1 MKAQGGFPTSVA
13 RSSSQSGRH
22 FERQPGPVDSGRTD
36 EVVLPEAFALV
47 AEGNPS
53 SLLDVIGAA
62 VHPLEIAASLETC
75 GVSNAVVRERFGHKD
90 VFGLAEHLYHAV
102 RFRPAPVTGQLK
114 PRPGGLPDLR
124 RGIIFATPTLMLAG
138 AAIAFHSWLP
148 SWTIPLALVCGWGS
162 SQFVASV
169 GLSREAS
176 GAPPGTTVVWA
187 MLAASSC
194 CALLGLAC
202 QALLGGS
209 YFGALFAAAACAFM
223 SAAAELVVKSKE
235 RLIGLL
241 LVPGAI
247 GALVFITREPFTLPV
262 WVAVGLAAAS
272 VIGTVLAALWH
283 VPARWWQEPPVAR
296 MEFPTAMYYVA
307 NGFCYGSFLAL
318 FMVLEPERSGPLSWP
333 GAAAYPLVLSLGVME
348 WQLRSLRARLWHAS
362 QDSFSF
368 AHFAKTVQWKLA
380 RSGLSYLAVLVL
392 LTAGLQALAEAR
404 GAALPVSLLVAAS
417 CLALAFFLALVI
429 ASCGR
434 FDLVLR
440 AWLVGLGAY
449 GALGISA
456 GLFGTHWAFHDDRL
470 AFCAAVS
477 VTAAALALAARRVV
491 LNPVFHR

>member
-1 MKAQGGFPTSVA
+1 MAASNANRAST
-13 RSSSQSGRH
+13 
-22 FERQPGPVDSGRTD
+22 DSGRTD
-36 EVVLPEAFALV
+36 KVVLPEAFALV
-47 AEGNPS
+47 AAENPS

-75 GVSNAVVRERFGHKD
+75 GVSNTVVRERFGHKD
-90 VFGLAEHLYHAV
+90 VFGLAEHFYHAV
-102 RFRPAPVTGQLK
+102 PFRPASVTGQLK

-148 SWTIPLALVCGWGS
+148 TWTIPLALVCGWGF
-162 SQFVASV
+162 SQSVADV
-169 GLSREAS
+169 GLAREAS

-187 MLAASSC
+187 MLAALSC

-209 YFGALFAAAACAFM
+209 YFGILFAAAASAFM

-241 LVPGAI
+241 LVPGAV
-247 GALVFITREPFTLPV
+247 GALAFITREPFSLPV
-262 WVAVGLAAAS
+262 WVAVALAAAS
-272 VIGTVLAALWH
+272 VTGTVLAALWR
-283 VPARWWQEPPVAR
+283 VPDRWWQEPPVAR
-296 MEFPTAMYYVA
+296 MEFPTAMYYLA
-307 NGFCYGSFLAL
+307 NGCCYGAFVTL
-318 FMVLEPERSGPLSWP
+318 FIVLEPEKRGPFSWP

-348 WQLRSLRARLWHAS
+348 WQLRSLRARLRDAS

-368 AHFAKTVQWKLA
+368 AHFAKTVRRKLA
-380 RSGLSYLAVLVL
+380 RSSLSCLAVVAL
-392 LTAGLQALAEAR
+392 LTAGLQVLAEAR
-404 GAALPVSLLVAAS
+404 GVALPASLLAAAS

-434 FDLVLR
+434 RDLVLR

-449 GALGISA
+449 GALGASA
-456 GLFGTHWAFHDDRL
+456 GLFGTHWVFHDDRL

-477 VTAAALALAARRVV
+477 ITAAALVVAARRVV